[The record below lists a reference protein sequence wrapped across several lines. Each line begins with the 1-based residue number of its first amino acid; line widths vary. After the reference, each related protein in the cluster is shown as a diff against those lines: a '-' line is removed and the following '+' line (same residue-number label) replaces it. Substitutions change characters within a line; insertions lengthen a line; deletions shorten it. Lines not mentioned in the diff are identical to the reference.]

1 MFESVRNYY
10 EDAVFHEV
18 TERAS
23 AFPALANNPELLADV
38 ACVALNRI
46 TPRYIRNQV
55 DMTFYLDG
63 KERLRNQALVK
74 SAVDAAFRFVDTQLA
89 AGARG

>member
-18 TERAS
+18 TERAWE
-23 AFPALANNPELLADV
+23 FPALADNPELLGDV

-55 DMTFYLDG
+55 DMTFYLDA
-63 KERLRNQALVK
+63 KERLRNQTLVK

>member
-10 EDAVFHEV
+10 EEAVFHEV
-18 TERAS
+18 TERAPE
-23 AFPALANNPELLADV
+23 FPALANNPELLGDV

-55 DMTFYLDG
+55 DMTFYLDA

-74 SAVDAAFRFVDTQLA
+74 SAVAAAFRFVDTQRA
-89 AGARG
+89 AGERG

>member
-18 TERAS
+18 TERAP
-23 AFPALANNPELLADV
+23 AFPALADNPELLADV

-55 DMTFYLDG
+55 DMTFYLEA

>member
-18 TERAS
+18 TERAGE
-23 AFPALANNPELLADV
+23 FPALADNSELLADV

-55 DMTFYLDG
+55 DMTFYLDA
-63 KERLRNQALVK
+63 KERLRNQTLVK